1 LPAEPHEETAS
12 ISPRSPEGGIRL
24 DELSARD
31 RILAAA
37 ETCFGQGGFARTSL
51 REVAE
56 VAGVSKALIH
66 YHFDSKEG
74 LLLEMQ
80 SQLHRRVADEVRR
93 VALEDRPGLDT
104 AMRAFEALARAM
116 VRFAPLHPVFLELGA
131 LAVQNPTLGE
141 RTAAFYAEAEA
152 MILAGIRDTLGP
164 LADRLEVPAERLAKL
179 MMSCLYG
186 IALSG
191 LNAGTEEIARLM
203 GDFKLML
210 KRLLA
215 VGEDLTDHE

>member
-1 LPAEPHEETAS
+1 MPAEQHEQIAS
-12 ISPRSPEGGIRL
+12 IASRSAGG
-24 DELSARD
+24 DGGSEEPSAPD

-37 ETCFGQGGFARTSL
+37 EECFGKGGFARTSL

-93 VALEDRPGLDT
+93 VALEGRPGLDT

-131 LAVQNPTLGE
+131 LAVQNPKLGE
-141 RTAAFYAEAEA
+141 RTAAFYGEAEQ
-152 MILAGIRDTLGP
+152 MILTGIRDTLGP
-164 LADRLEVPAERLAKL
+164 RAERLEVPVERLAKL

-191 LNAGTEEIARLM
+191 LNAGTEEIAHLM

-210 KRLLA
+210 KRMLA
-215 VGEDLTDHE
+215 AGDDLADHE